1 VPTRWIVD
9 GMNVIGARPDGWW
22 RDRPGAVRRL
32 HEALLGATAEGES
45 IVLVLDGP
53 GRAVAGEPRSGVR
66 TVVAPSPGPNA
77 ADREIV
83 RLVEADPAPAEVRVV
98 TSDRALAER
107 VRELGAG
114 VEGAGAFRRRL
125 GL

>member
-1 VPTRWIVD
+1 
-9 GMNVIGARPDGWW
+9 
-22 RDRPGAVRRL
+22 
-32 HEALLGATAEGES
+32 
-45 IVLVLDGP
+45 
-53 GRAVAGEPRSGVR
+53 
-66 TVVAPSPGPNA
+66 VAPSPGPNA